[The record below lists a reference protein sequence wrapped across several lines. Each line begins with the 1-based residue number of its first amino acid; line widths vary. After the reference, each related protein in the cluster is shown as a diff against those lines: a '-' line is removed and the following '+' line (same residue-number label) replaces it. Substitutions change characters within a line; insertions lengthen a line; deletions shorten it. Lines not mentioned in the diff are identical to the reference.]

1 MKEYVI
7 NEGVITR
14 IYCENGDLIIECDDD
29 FQEMIDEE
37 MIDEEMIDEEDET
50 ETLRRP
56 NNPLTKKI
64 AKRFFGRIRTL

>member
-14 IYCENGDLIIECDDD
+14 TYCENGDLIIECDDD
-29 FQEMIDEE
+29 FQ
-37 MIDEEMIDEEDET
+37 EMIDEEDET